1 MEFAADHIQFG
12 NAIQVRYY
20 GIIIVTAMLI
30 AAWIAS
36 RLAERT
42 KRDPDHIWGALT
54 WAIFPGIV
62 FARLWYILLPTASL
76 TAPCEPN
83 FIQTSAQEV
92 CMNAAWFLQ
101 NFFNLENGAIAVWN
115 GGLHIYGA
123 VIGGLLGAWLYFGPL
138 HHPVAKFFHILFGIL
153 PGGPVIVG
161 LLYPYIPPQLFYI
174 WLVVFVGTIIVW
186 LWPYLEN
193 FVKMA
198 RARQLGDEV
207 PGFSLPKY
215 ESTFPAEGMSILPW
229 LDIAGVVLPLAQAI
243 GRWANYVNQE
253 LYGIP
258 TTLPWGISIDAQHRV
273 GIYRVQADYPLASN
287 PTTGAVE
294 TRFHPLFLYEFLWNL
309 LAFFVLLNLYN
320 RNRNRFRQGD
330 FFLMYIA
337 QYGFIRFLLEFL
349 RAEPAIAFG
358 VNSSQVLALVMC
370 VVALIVLFVRFNA
383 RRGTTEGGYEQ
394 PAPATDAA

>member
-20 GIIIVTAMLI
+20 GIIIVTAMLL

-62 FARLWYILLPTASL
+62 LARLWFILLPPASL
-76 TAPCEPN
+76 TVACDPN
-83 FIQTSAQEV
+83 FVQTAPPILCQ
-92 CMNAAWFLQ
+92 NAAWFLQ

-123 VIGGLLGAWLYFGPL
+123 ILGGLLGAWLYFGPL

-153 PGGPVIVG
+153 PGGPVLVG
-161 LLYPYIPPQLFYI
+161 MLYPLIPSQLFSL

-186 LWPYLEN
+186 LWPY
-193 FVKMA
+193 MA
-198 RARQLGDEV
+198 SVYRIIRARQLGDEA
-207 PGFSLPKY
+207 PAFALPKY
-215 ESTFPAEGMSILPW
+215 ESTFPANGMPIWPW

-253 LYGIP
+253 LYGLP
-258 TTLPWGISIDAQHRV
+258 TNLPWGVSIDAAHRV
-273 GIYRVQADYPLASN
+273 GIYRVQAEYPLS
-287 PTTGAVE
+287 GATE
-294 TRFHPLFLYEFLWNL
+294 TKFHPLFLYEALWNL
-309 LAFFVLLNLYN
+309 VAFFVLLNLYN
-320 RNRNRFRQGD
+320 RFRNRFRQGD
-330 FFLMYIA
+330 FFLMYLA

-349 RAEPAIAFG
+349 RVEQAIVFG
-358 VNSSQVLALVMC
+358 VNSSQVLALLVC
-370 VVALIVLFVRFNA
+370 LGALAALFVRLNA
-383 RRGTTEGGYEQ
+383 RRGAEGQYETPVQ
-394 PAPATDAA
+394 ATDAA